1 MCNCRRH
8 LMMGDWR
15 RRGESLC
22 WLVDLIQTRTSNKM
36 WSFKSFSELI
46 YDQCVTFSCSIN
58 QPHIS
63 HLHRPIWATCTS
75 FPPPPSPA
83 DCSLNEIKWLRGS
96 FWEIQSQMTA
106 TNVLVHR
113 TGCSSRVGCKLVGT
127 EERRKIWTLIPV
139 GRAQHNK
146 EVGRCILWIIAAPV
160 HIKSIFSIYQP
171 TTKTRHQ
178 KRRREQQQTC
188 RRRCYSIQLE
198 LGSLLCSPTQLT
210 DRSMLQSIIE

>member
-1 MCNCRRH
+1 MALHYAARKELLISSTAAINEMNFFIGRKKQKINSHQDRIIYGLLMCNCRRH

-106 TNVLVHR
+106 TNVLLFPAPSALHR
-113 TGCSSRVGCKLVGT
+113 LFKSSWL
-127 EERRKIWTLIPV
+127 
-139 GRAQHNK
+139 
-146 EVGRCILWIIAAPV
+146 
-160 HIKSIFSIYQP
+160 
-171 TTKTRHQ
+171 
-178 KRRREQQQTC
+178 
-188 RRRCYSIQLE
+188 
-198 LGSLLCSPTQLT
+198 
-210 DRSMLQSIIE
+210 